1 MRQRKGGRDRAE
13 ILLSCSFSVR
23 RIVWREKKCPVLRSQ
38 HKSQV
43 SPYRPSEH
51 PLPTTLIS
59 CTGTTS
65 NSCRRPH
72 QALLVAEMFPS
83 QRLSRQ
89 VPQPLHEGDVATV
102 EALRR
107 HENGWGRQVWGERWC
122 SSEMFVRLDF
132 WSRHVYGFHS
142 RDASKALVGD
152 FSEAVAAAGR
162 FVLPG
167 TLFPTTMPTY
177 RPSLQPT
184 HPDSSTALLGA
195 AHRSRARR

>member
-1 MRQRKGGRDRAE
+1 
-13 ILLSCSFSVR
+13 
-23 RIVWREKKCPVLRSQ
+23 
-38 HKSQV
+38 
-43 SPYRPSEH
+43 
-51 PLPTTLIS
+51 
-59 CTGTTS
+59 
-65 NSCRRPH
+65 
-72 QALLVAEMFPS
+72 MFPS

-184 HPDSSTALLGA
+184 PTASMPSPGRCPRCRKQGEKVTRPGTQHQPSEAMEASGPHGPNSGQPAERLEPRRK
-195 AHRSRARR
+195 RSRLRPPPMALQSCMGK